1 MAGDWIKIECTTP
14 DKPEVIRMAH
24 ILGIDQ
30 DAVVGKLVRVWIW
43 ADQNSLDGNGLSVT
57 LAFLNRLTVQQG
69 FAEALLQVGWL
80 LGEDGN
86 LTFPD
91 FTKHNGQSAKTRAD
105 TNRRVA
111 KHREKRN
118 SNGESVTDVTQE
130 PLPKP
135 LPEKRRE
142 EVLQQQL
149 QQHAG
154 ATPAESAG
162 AITRLH
168 PHCTQLEAE
177 QWAERHNRNTMGGV
191 RITPEIAV
199 AWWED
204 RTRTDWQIVKGETAI
219 PLATCQQVEADI
231 VTFARHWAKNDNQP
245 RAGFPTSRNRP
256 ISPEALKRIADG
268 AVNGF

>member
-1 MAGDWIKIECTTP
+1 MAGDWIKIETITP

-24 ILGIDQ
+24 VLGIDQ
-30 DAVVGKLVRVWIW
+30 DAVVGKLVRVWVW

-57 LAFLNRLTVQQG
+57 RAFLNRLTVQQG

-80 LGEDGN
+80 LGDDGN

-118 SNGESVTDVTQE
+118 GNSESVTDVTQG

-142 EVLQQQL
+142 EIVQQ

-154 ATPAESAG
+154 ANPEPAAAEAG
-162 AITRLH
+162 SISRLH

-177 QWAERHNRNTMGGV
+177 QWADRHNRNTMGGV

-199 AWWED
+199 SWWED
-204 RTRTDWQIVKGETAI
+204 RTRTDWQTVKQGTPI
-219 PLATCQQVEADI
+219 PLKTCQQVETDL
-231 VTFARHWAKNDNQP
+231 VSYARAWERNDLAP
-245 RAGFPTSRNRP
+245 KPDLGRKAPKEVILTSKPN
-256 ISPEALKRIADG
+256 
-268 AVNGF
+268 NGW

>member
-1 MAGDWIKIECTTP
+1 MAGDWIKIETITP
-14 DKPEVIRMAH
+14 DKPEVIRMAY

-30 DAVVGKLVRVWIW
+30 DAVVGKLVRVWVW
-43 ADQNSLDGNGLSVT
+43 ADQNSLNGNGLSVT

-80 LGEDGN
+80 LGDDGN

-118 SNGESVTDVTQE
+118 GNGESVTDVTPE
-130 PLPKP
+130 PSPKP

-142 EVLQQQL
+142 ERVQQQ

-154 ATPAESAG
+154 ATPEPAAAEAG
-162 AITRLH
+162 SITRLH

-177 QWAERHNRNTMGGV
+177 QWAVHHNANALDGV
-191 RITPEIAV
+191 MITPEIV
-199 AWWED
+199 VGWWED
-204 RTRTDWQIVKGETAI
+204 RTRTEWQTVKQGTRI
-219 PLATCQQVEADI
+219 PLSSPKAVETDLVAYARAWARNANTPKPDFGRKPPKEI
-231 VTFARHWAKNDNQP
+231 VL
-245 RAGFPTSRNRP
+245 TSKPN
-256 ISPEALKRIADG
+256 
-268 AVNGF
+268 NGW